1 MSKIQTSMNRRSF
14 IKNLAVTSGTL
25 ALGFNLKA
33 APLALAN
40 GEAAPA
46 EWYEF
51 NAVLSI
57 APDGTIEIK
66 VQNPDFGQGT
76 MTSFPMIVAEELDAD
91 WADIVS
97 VQAPN
102 DPAKYP
108 MQITGGSWSVRSNWA
123 GLRMAGATAKQ
134 LLKLAAAEQWAVSV
148 DEINTENSVLS
159 HASGRS
165 ASYGEMAGRAA
176 QQAIPEQ
183 VPLKEKSAFSLIG
196 QSKKSIVAE
205 DIVTGKPLFGIDQR
219 AEGMLHA
226 GIVHPP
232 AFGLTLESFN
242 VDAIKRM
249 PGIVDAFSISMY
261 PEDFVRGFS
270 DVCAFP
276 KIIAIVGD
284 STWRVKKAKQA
295 VQANWKQMPEYQYDL
310 VGFSGQKSTITVPT
324 GLESTTQH
332 SARMHGT
339 LQQPLTEKRR
349 DGDPEQA
356 FKNAHKVVEQTYSA
370 PFLAHNTMEPM
381 NFFADVKA
389 DSAKLVGP
397 HQGSILI
404 HDSVAKHLGLP
415 KDQVEMQMTRMGGG
429 FGRRLYL
436 HFAVEAA
443 LISQHV
449 KRPVLL
455 TYSREDDMTVGV
467 YRPAYQATMRAALNK
482 QGELTAYHIRA
493 TGIPESPLFPN
504 RFPAGAV
511 DNYLA
516 EDTVIPSNIT
526 VGAYRAP
533 ESNFMA
539 GAEQSFLD
547 EVAEAAGKDPIDFR
561 LELLARAKAKPVGDK
576 NDYDAERY
584 AGVLK
589 LVREKSDWDNKN
601 GRNLGVAAY
610 FCHRSYCANVIE
622 VEVNNGKP
630 VVNKVTSALD
640 CGIVINPDAAANMT
654 QGGIINGLCH
664 SLYGEMSFEDGAP
677 SKDNFTN
684 YRMLRINE
692 APAEIDVHFVKSDID
707 PTGLGE
713 PPMPPTPAALAN
725 AIYQATGKRLYDQPF
740 NKALNE
746 QA

>member
-1 MSKIQTSMNRRSF
+1 MSKIQTSMNRRRF

-40 GEAAPA
+40 GESAPA

-57 APDGTIEIK
+57 APDGTIEIN

-76 MTSFPMIVAEELDAD
+76 MTSFPMIVAEELDAN
-91 WADIVS
+91 WSDIVS

-134 LLKLAAAEQWAVSV
+134 LLKLAAAEQWGVSV

-249 PGIVDAFSISMY
+249 PGVVDAFSISMY

-276 KIIAIVGD
+276 EIIAIVGD

-467 YRPAYQATMRAALNK
+467 YRPAYQATMSAALNK

-640 CGIVINPDAAANMT
+640 CGIVINPDAAANMI

-677 SKDNFTN
+677 SKDNFTS

>member
-108 MQITGGSWSVRSNWA
+108 MQITGGSWSVRANWA

-219 AEGMLHA
+219 TEGMLHA

-640 CGIVINPDAAANMT
+640 CGIVINPDAAANMI